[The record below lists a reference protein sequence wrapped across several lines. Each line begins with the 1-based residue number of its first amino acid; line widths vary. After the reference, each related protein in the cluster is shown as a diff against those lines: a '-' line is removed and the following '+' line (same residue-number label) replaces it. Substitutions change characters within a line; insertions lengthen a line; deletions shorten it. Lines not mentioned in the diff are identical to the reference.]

1 MRTTKCLHRLA
12 FVLAAVT
19 STGATVAAQQPGPPR
34 VPAPRVPGSRT
45 PVRQPPQRAI
55 SLDDVVRVM
64 GGRDR
69 VVGART
75 LVLEGR
81 GDNYN
86 LGQNLTPDAPLP
98 RFEVTEYRRAYDFP
112 QRRWRQEQVRVPRFT
127 TPNSAP
133 QRTRIALDGDVAF
146 NILPDGRAQ
155 RVGAAI
161 ATDRINELLYH
172 PVGLLQRALEPG
184 SSVVPITT
192 NEGRLF
198 RINVGYNEVDLFV
211 DRATLL
217 PTMTLKYVSHPML
230 GDVLMETEYDDW
242 REVDGV
248 KLPMHIVQ
256 RLDGRW
262 TLSDIRLTAARINA
276 DVSDLAAPPDV
287 RTAPV
292 PQPAVVITVDTIA
305 PGIWYLAGQS
315 HHSVVIEMRD
325 HMLLVEAPQG
335 DARTLAVI
343 ARARQLRPDKPLRA
357 VINTHHH
364 FDHAGGIRAAM
375 SEGLRIITQAGN
387 VAFYRDL
394 ARRRFGITDDAR
406 AREPRAPTIEGVAT
420 KRVLTDGT
428 RRVELHHIRGNPHAS
443 TLLMVYL
450 PAEQFLIQAD
460 TYNPPAPNVTN
471 PPVPVFAPNLVANVD
486 RLGLQVD
493 RVIGIH
499 GPIIPM
505 SEVRLAAA
513 TASGQAGT
521 PGQPRQ

>member
-1 MRTTKCLHRLA
+1 MRTTTCMHWPVFRLVV
-12 FVLAAVT
+12 VL
-19 STGATVAAQQPGPPR
+19 STPAMLAAQQPGAPR
-34 VPAPRVPGSRT
+34 TPAPRVPGTRA
-45 PVRQPPQRAI
+45 PVRQPPQRVI
-55 SLDDVVRVM
+55 SLDDVVRAM
-64 GGRDR
+64 GGRDQLL
-69 VVGART
+69 GIRT
-75 LVLEGR
+75 LVLEGK

-98 RFEVTEYRRAYDFP
+98 RFEVTEFRRTYDFP
-112 QRRWRQEQVRVPRFT
+112 QRRWRQEQVRVARFT
-127 TPNSAP
+127 TPNTSP
-133 QRTRIALDGDVAF
+133 QRAQIALDGDVAF
-146 NILPDGRAQ
+146 NVLPDGRAQ
-155 RVGAAI
+155 RVSRAL
-161 ATDRINELLYH
+161 TVDRINELLYH
-172 PVGLLQRALEPG
+172 PVGLIQRALERG
-184 SSVVPITT
+184 SSIVPITT

-230 GDVLMETEYDDW
+230 GDVLIETEFDDW

-262 TLSDIRLTAARINA
+262 TLSDIRLTSARINT
-276 DVSDLAAPPDV
+276 DVGNLAAPIDV
-287 RTAPV
+287 RAAPIPELNV
-292 PQPAVVITVDTIA
+292 TVTVDTIG
-305 PGIWYLAGQS
+305 PGLWYLAGQS
-315 HHSVVIEMRD
+315 HHSVAIEMSD
-325 HMLLVEAPQG
+325 HLLLVEAPQN

-375 SEGLRIITQAGN
+375 SEGLTIITHAGN

-394 ARRRFGITDDAR
+394 GRRRFGITDDALSR
-406 AREPRAPTIEGVAT
+406 TSRTPTIEGVAT
-420 KRVLTDGT
+420 KRVLSDGT
-428 RRVELHHIRGNPHAS
+428 RSVELHHIRGNPHAS

-450 PAEQFLIQAD
+450 PAERLLIQAD
-460 TYNPPAPNVTN
+460 TYNPPAPNLPT
-471 PPVPVFAPNLVANVD
+471 PPTPVFAPNLVANVD

-513 TASGQAGT
+513 TVGGQAGS
-521 PGQPRQ
+521 PRQPK